1 MVIGTT
7 GVQVCHKK
15 MEKVSYYTNV
25 WTKKDN
31 LYRENKLLF
40 SFLILMATL
49 FTASYMFKKSHVY
62 IPYTIKSIFAISN
75 ERQMLFVWNCT
86 LNLVCYSSIN
96 FAINKKQNKKQPCE
110 AKTLSLRLFT
120 EQFLRWNSFTIL
132 DTS

>member
-1 MVIGTT
+1 VVIGTM

-31 LYRENKLLF
+31 LYRENKFLG
-40 SFLILMATL
+40 SFLISMATL
-49 FTASYMFKKSHVY
+49 FTASYMFEKSHVY